1 MERVSVKEYAGRV
14 DFLYVLH
21 RLLDKVAQARAEIQ
35 GNNSAELF
43 SISIPDILEFANG
56 VESICMILPSQLRSE
71 SGCMAGVKAL
81 WAIRSLG
88 AKYNKYIE
96 CEDTLEEEKELR
108 SLVARLKETVREE
121 TNYPLYTH
129 DSFTRREVE
138 VDPFEL
144 AETNPAAALSV
155 AKKKLNSEE
164 WRIKVEDCKYLVE
177 EYTNTMKQAEKL
189 LEEAG
194 IKPANFTGSKN
205 PYTMIVEVADTLVQR
220 IVDVLDSH
228 QLLIPG
234 RKVAVGVLRHEAG
247 GAGQVGV
254 EE

>member
-1 MERVSVKEYAGRV
+1 MTTVREYAGKF
-14 DFLYVLH
+14 DFLFVLH

-35 GNNSAELF
+35 GSSSSELF
-43 SISIPDILEFANG
+43 SISVSGILEFANG

-81 WAIRSLG
+81 WAIRHLG
-88 AKYNKYIE
+88 LNYEDYTE
-96 CEDTLEEEKELR
+96 CRDTLEKEKELR
-108 SLVARLKETVREE
+108 SLIARLEKTVREE
-121 TNYPLYTH
+121 KDYPLYTY
-129 DSFTRREVE
+129 DSLTRKEVE

-155 AKKKLNSEE
+155 AKKKLNNREFRME
-164 WRIKVEDCKYLVE
+164 VEDCKYLIE
-177 EYTNTMKQAEKL
+177 KYTNTIKQVEKL

-194 IKPANFTGSKN
+194 IKPTNFTGSEN

-220 IVDVLDSH
+220 IVDVLDAH

-234 RKVAVGVLRHEAG
+234 RRIAVGVLKGEAS

>member
-1 MERVSVKEYAGRV
+1 MWV
-14 DFLYVLH
+14 
-21 RLLDKVAQARAEIQ
+21 
-35 GNNSAELF
+35 
-43 SISIPDILEFANG
+43 
-56 VESICMILPSQLRSE
+56 
-71 SGCMAGVKAL
+71 
-81 WAIRSLG
+81 IRSLG
-88 AKYNKYIE
+88 SKYKDYAE
-96 CEDTLEEEKELR
+96 CSDVLEEEKKLR
-108 SLVARLKETVREE
+108 SLVARLKETVHEE
-121 TNYPLYTH
+121 IDYLLYTH

-155 AKKKLNSEE
+155 AKKKLNSRE
-164 WRIKVEDCKYLVE
+164 WRMKVEDCKYLAE

-220 IVDVLDSH
+220 IVDVLDAH

-247 GAGQVGV
+247 GAGQAGV